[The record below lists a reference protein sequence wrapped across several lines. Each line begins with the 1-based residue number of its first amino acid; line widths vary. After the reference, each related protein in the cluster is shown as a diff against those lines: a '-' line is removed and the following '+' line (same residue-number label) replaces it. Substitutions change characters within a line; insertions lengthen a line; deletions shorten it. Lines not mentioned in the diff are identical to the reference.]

1 MDLGCRK
8 RTNSCSKIDPKRA
21 IPREEQERT
30 AKIFVGGV
38 HHDAREQEF
47 RDFFRQFGRVVD
59 ATLMMDKDT
68 GHPRGFGF
76 VTFDGEDAVE
86 RTLSQPLAIRGK
98 PIEVKRAE
106 PRGNMHDDGG
116 RGKFGKRERFTRD
129 SSQDAGQGGQQ
140 GGNQMGGGQ
149 GDQNMSPS
157 LMAKY
162 WFMMQQYFQNMQQR
176 MAMQTGQMGQGGMP
190 GMGAMGQMN
199 PQMMQQMMA
208 ARMQGNESPSQGMPG
223 MPGMDPAMMQQMQQ
237 MMAAQGQGGQFPGMA
252 MAGMGAGGANK
263 AGFNGPEQN
272 TFEQQKFEQQMQA
285 QQLQAQQ
292 MQVQQQ
298 AARMQQQQ
306 FATQQGNFGG
316 HGGPTSWEGMYD
328 DVPQPAP
335 PPSGPRQAGPVRGHQ
350 QARGFN
356 KGGQGQQTPPT
367 GPSAAPA
374 NAPTG
379 PKNAG
384 KPGANYRP
392 GANRGG
398 GGGGGGGRRFNPY

>member
-1 MDLGCRK
+1 MSLL
-8 RTNSCSKIDPKRA
+8 TASEIDPKRA

-38 HHDAREQEF
+38 HHDARENEF
-47 RDFFRQFGRVVD
+47 RDFFRQFGRVID

-86 RTLSQPLAIRGK
+86 RTLAQPLAIRGK

-116 RGKFGKRERFTRD
+116 RGKFGKRDRFARD
-129 SSQDAGQGGQQ
+129 NSQDMGHSGQQ
-140 GGNQMGGGQ
+140 GQPQMAGGQ

-176 MAMQTGQMGQGGMP
+176 MAMQLAQGQGQMGPGGMPVMP
-190 GMGAMGQMN
+190 GMGGMGQMT

-208 ARMQGNESPSQGMPG
+208 SRMQGTNSPSQGMPG
-223 MPGMDPAMMQQMQQ
+223 MPAGMDPAMMQQMQQ
-237 MMAAQGQGGQFPGMA
+237 MQQQMMGQGSPQ
-252 MAGMGAGGANK
+252 AGGFGAMGQSGPND
-263 AGFNGPEQN
+263 GSFNGPEQN
-272 TFEQQKFEQQMQA
+272 VFEQRKYEQQQA
-285 QQLQAQQ
+285 
-292 MQVQQQ
+292 QQ
-298 AARMQQQQ
+298 AARMAQQQ
-306 FATQQGNFGG
+306 FAAQQGSFGG
-316 HGGPTSWEGMYD
+316 PGGPTSWEGMYD

-335 PPSGPRQAGPVRGHQ
+335 PPTGPRQSGPIRGHQ
-350 QARGFN
+350 PARGHQ
-356 KGGQGQQTPPT
+356 KGPQSQTPPA
-367 GPSAAPA
+367 GPSNAPA

-392 GANRGG
+392 GVR
-398 GGGGGGGRRFNPY
+398 GGRRFNPY